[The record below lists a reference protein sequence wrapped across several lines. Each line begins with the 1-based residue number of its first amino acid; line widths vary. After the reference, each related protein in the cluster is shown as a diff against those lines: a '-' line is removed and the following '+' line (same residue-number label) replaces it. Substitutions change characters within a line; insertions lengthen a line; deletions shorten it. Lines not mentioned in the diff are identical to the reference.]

1 MQWENDFSLKLRIKI
16 TKVTKEHLKKEKLQK
31 IKKGKLFRTVSF
43 YYLLKNL
50 KNNIAFV
57 TLWFK
62 IKPMKPHVSAR
73 FINSVN
79 CILIITLSNYHI
91 IKLNL
96 LILNFFHNFR
106 IQKGRSIAEIRKIT
120 FRNFTQNT
128 AHYFSGTRFW

>member
-1 MQWENDFSLKLRIKI
+1 MQWENDFSLKLRIKT

-91 IKLNL
+91 NKFFEFVSRIFVFHKIFAHQESIKS
-96 LILNFFHNFR
+96 FFF
-106 IQKGRSIAEIRKIT
+106 QKFKIFYVINST
-120 FRNFTQNT
+120 FCDR
-128 AHYFSGTRFW
+128 